1 MGSWMLTGAVTRK
14 RIAKLPENDW
24 HKHDVRLN
32 EPQLSKHLAL
42 PERSTALAER
52 YETSPGA
59 IAIGWMLRNP
69 SADGATVGVRRPDQV
84 DPILPA
90 ANLELT
96 DHDVGEIEG
105 VPR

>member
-1 MGSWMLTGAVTRK
+1 MLSGAVTRK

-32 EPQLSKHLAL
+32 EPQLSKQLAL
-42 PERSTALAER
+42 RERSTVLAER

-59 IAIGWMLRNP
+59 IAIGWTLRNP
-69 SADGATVGVRRPDQV
+69 SAHGATVGVRCPDGV

-90 ANLELT
+90 ANLELS
-96 DHDVGEIEG
+96 DHDAGEIEA